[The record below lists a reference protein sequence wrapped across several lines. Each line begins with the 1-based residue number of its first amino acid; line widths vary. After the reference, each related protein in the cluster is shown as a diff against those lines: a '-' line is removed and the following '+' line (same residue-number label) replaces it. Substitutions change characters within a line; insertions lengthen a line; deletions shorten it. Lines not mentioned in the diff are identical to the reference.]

1 MSVPV
6 RCYSVDSMNNIDQQP
21 IGIGGHGL
29 PSSSSSCGMMMM
41 MEDDCGD
48 DHRPMMRMSPSTTV
62 HGSDRAMHHDQ
73 RMSSEEGRL
82 GTPDAADGVLL
93 APLDVATGNRSGYN
107 HNNNN
112 SAHSSPGGGGSNS
125 SCSSNNNAAGYYHYQ
140 PQQQQQQQQ
149 QNYHHQHLMMMD
161 TAAAV
166 GGTGA
171 NHDDGQDLAG
181 AAGAAAAARY
191 TSPQQ
196 SPTHHHPHHHHP
208 ASSSPPS
215 SPASAH
221 GGSNGAGATPPPQPA
236 MSFEQMMAKLSEL
249 LALEPKY
256 QPNLYL
262 PQQSIN
268 GEITIGTRDGA
279 AHVLRCLKVWYE
291 LPNDVLFAAINL
303 VDRFLTKMKV
313 RPKHMACIS
322 VSSFHLAVQQ
332 LSMPIIDTEDLV
344 AISQCR
350 CTSRDLVRMAD
361 IVANKLGV
369 QMNLAPVTAL
379 SFIRLFYYIFENA
392 ANALGLSEIFKSA
405 ISLADLEMRLEI
417 LACDASCASIRPS
430 ELALVMIFTQM
441 DVYVSAN
448 KDNGL
453 VHQQI
458 HDLVDYAIQLQKF
471 CRIPD
476 SSFLYSNSIVTKI
489 LSLYNGQHKM
499 PYKQRLVW
507 KLSSRTMRVLRPTD
521 KLTSYLPT
529 IAEHHQAHG
538 HMNNN
543 LRFRTGSVSSEDDG
557 EDWPTSPIVAVCEQF
572 VDE

>member
-1 MSVPV
+1 
-6 RCYSVDSMNNIDQQP
+6 
-21 IGIGGHGL
+21 
-29 PSSSSSCGMMMM
+29 
-41 MEDDCGD
+41 
-48 DHRPMMRMSPSTTV
+48 
-62 HGSDRAMHHDQ
+62 
-73 RMSSEEGRL
+73 
-82 GTPDAADGVLL
+82 
-93 APLDVATGNRSGYN
+93 
-107 HNNNN
+107 
-112 SAHSSPGGGGSNS
+112 
-125 SCSSNNNAAGYYHYQ
+125 
-140 PQQQQQQQQ
+140 
-149 QNYHHQHLMMMD
+149 
-161 TAAAV
+161 
-166 GGTGA
+166 
-171 NHDDGQDLAG
+171 
-181 AAGAAAAARY
+181 
-191 TSPQQ
+191 
-196 SPTHHHPHHHHP
+196 
-208 ASSSPPS
+208 
-215 SPASAH
+215 
-221 GGSNGAGATPPPQPA
+221 
-236 MSFEQMMAKLSEL
+236 MMAKLSEL

-262 PQQSIN
+262 PQQSVN

-332 LSMPIIDTEDLV
+332 LSMPIIDTEDLI

-379 SFIRLFYYIFENA
+379 SFIRLFYYIFEKA
-392 ANALGLSEIFKSA
+392 ADALGLSEIFKSA

-476 SSFLYSNSIVTKI
+476 SSFLYSHSIVTKI
-489 LSLYNGQHKM
+489 LSLYNGQHKI

-529 IAEHHQAHG
+529 IAEHHHTNG
-538 HMNNN
+538 HMSSNN

>member
-6 RCYSVDSMNNIDQQP
+6 RCYSVDTMNNNIDQQQHV
-21 IGIGGHGL
+21 GI
-29 PSSSSSCGMMMM
+29 SSGSARMDDDESMMLSKVQVSEEMQ
-41 MEDDCGD
+41 
-48 DHRPMMRMSPSTTV
+48 HN
-62 HGSDRAMHHDQ
+62 Q
-73 RMSSEEGRL
+73 RMLLEGRL
-82 GTPDAADGVLL
+82 GTPDAADAVLMASQGDQASNYHLTADATTSNGSHL
-93 APLDVATGNRSGYN
+93 A
-107 HNNNN
+107 
-112 SAHSSPGGGGSNS
+112 GGG
-125 SCSSNNNAAGYYHYQ
+125 
-140 PQQQQQQQQ
+140 P
-149 QNYHHQHLMMMD
+149 
-161 TAAAV
+161 
-166 GGTGA
+166 
-171 NHDDGQDLAG
+171 QDLAG
-181 AAGAAAAARY
+181 AKSL
-191 TSPQQ
+191 SPQKQ
-196 SPTHHHPHHHHP
+196 PL
-208 ASSSPPS
+208 SSSPQHQQS
-215 SPASAH
+215 QAQQQ
-221 GGSNGAGATPPPQPA
+221 PQPA
-236 MSFEQMMAKLSEL
+236 LSFEQMMSKLSEL

-262 PQQSIN
+262 PQQSCN

-303 VDRFLTKMKV
+303 FDRFLTKMKA

-332 LSMPIIDTEDLV
+332 LNLQQIDTEDLV

-369 QMNLAPVTAL
+369 QMSTAPVTAL

-392 ANALGLSEIFKSA
+392 ANALGLTDIFSSA

-441 DVYVSAN
+441 DAHVSAN
-448 KDNGL
+448 KDSGL
-453 VHQQI
+453 YNQQI

-476 SSFLYSNSIVTKI
+476 SSFFYSHSIVAKI
-489 LSLYNGQHKM
+489 LSQYNGQHKM

-507 KLSSRTMRVLRPTD
+507 RLSSRTMKVLRPTD

-529 IAEHHQAHG
+529 IAEHHAQNSHVN
-538 HMNNN
+538 NNN

-572 VDE
+572 DE

>member
-6 RCYSVDSMNNIDQQP
+6 RCYSVDTMNNIIDQKQHVD
-21 IGIGGHGL
+21 IGSGN
-29 PSSSSSCGMMMM
+29 SNNARMD
-41 MEDDCGD
+41 EDET
-48 DHRPMMRMSPSTTV
+48 MSMLSGKV
-62 HGSDRAMHHDQ
+62 QVSEEMQHDQ
-73 RMSSEEGRL
+73 RMLSEGRL
-82 GTPDAADGVLL
+82 GTPDAADAVLMESQVDEPVASNYHHHQHHHMMGANGGAAATTSNDGSHFAGSGL
-93 APLDVATGNRSGYN
+93 HDMATGGSGAK
-107 HNNNN
+107 
-112 SAHSSPGGGGSNS
+112 SLSPQKQPLLTSSPL
-125 SCSSNNNAAGYYHYQ
+125 Q
-140 PQQQQQQQQ
+140 PQQSQ
-149 QNYHHQHLMMMD
+149 
-161 TAAAV
+161 A
-166 GGTGA
+166 
-171 NHDDGQDLAG
+171 
-181 AAGAAAAARY
+181 
-191 TSPQQ
+191 PE
-196 SPTHHHPHHHHP
+196 
-208 ASSSPPS
+208 
-215 SPASAH
+215 
-221 GGSNGAGATPPPQPA
+221 
-236 MSFEQMMAKLSEL
+236 SFEQMMAKLSEL

-256 QPNLYL
+256 QPNLFL
-262 PQQSIN
+262 PQLSCN

-332 LSMPIIDTEDLV
+332 LSLPQIDTEDLV

-369 QMNLAPVTAL
+369 QINSAPVTAL
-379 SFIRLFYYIFENA
+379 AFIRLFYYIFENA
-392 ANALGLSEIFKSA
+392 ANALGLSDIFSSA
-405 ISLADLEMRLEI
+405 VSLADLEMRLEI

-441 DVYVSAN
+441 DAHVSAN
-448 KDNGL
+448 KEHGL
-453 VHQQI
+453 YNQQI

-476 SSFLYSNSIVTKI
+476 SSFFYSHSIVAKI
-489 LSLYNGQHKM
+489 LSQYNGQHKM

-507 KLSSRTMRVLRPTD
+507 KLSSRTMKVLRPTD

-529 IAEHHQAHG
+529 IAEHHQTHNS
-538 HMNNN
+538 HVNNNN

-572 VDE
+572 DE

>member
-21 IGIGGHGL
+21 IGVSGHGL

-48 DHRPMMRMSPSTTV
+48 DHRPMMRMSPPTTV
-62 HGSDRAMHHDQ
+62 HVSDREMHHDQ

-93 APLDVATGNRSGYN
+93 APLDVATGNRSGYS
-107 HNNNN
+107 NNN
-112 SAHSSPGGGGSNS
+112 SAHSSPGGGGSNG
-125 SCSSNNNAAGYYHYQ
+125 SCSSNNAAGYYHYQ
-140 PQQQQQQQQ
+140 PQQHQQQQQQ

-196 SPTHHHPHHHHP
+196 SPSHHHPHHHHP

-215 SPASAH
+215 SPASA
-221 GGSNGAGATPPPQPA
+221 NGAAGATATPPPQPA

>member
-6 RCYSVDSMNNIDQQP
+6 RCYSVDTMNNNIGQQQHVD
-21 IGIGGHGL
+21 I
-29 PSSSSSCGMMMM
+29 STDSARMDDDESMMLSKVQVSEEMQQN
-41 MEDDCGD
+41 
-48 DHRPMMRMSPSTTV
+48 
-62 HGSDRAMHHDQ
+62 Q
-73 RMSSEEGRL
+73 RMLLEGRL
-82 GTPDAADGVLL
+82 GTPDAADAVLM
-93 APLDVATGNRSGYN
+93 APPGDQMSNYHLMQSGAST
-107 HNNNN
+107 NND
-112 SAHSSPGGGGSNS
+112 SHLTGGG
-125 SCSSNNNAAGYYHYQ
+125 
-140 PQQQQQQQQ
+140 P
-149 QNYHHQHLMMMD
+149 
-161 TAAAV
+161 T
-166 GGTGA
+166 T
-171 NHDDGQDLAG
+171 DLAG
-181 AAGAAAAARY
+181 AKSL
-191 TSPQQ
+191 SPQKQ
-196 SPTHHHPHHHHP
+196 SLS
-208 ASSSPPS
+208 ASS
-215 SPASAH
+215 
-221 GGSNGAGATPPPQPA
+221 PQHHAQQQPGL
-236 MSFEQMMAKLSEL
+236 SFEQMMAKLSEL

-262 PQQSIN
+262 PQQSCN

-332 LSMPIIDTEDLV
+332 LTLPQIDTEDLV

-369 QMNLAPVTAL
+369 QMSCAPVTAL
-379 SFIRLFYYIFENA
+379 AFIRLFYYIFENA
-392 ANALGLSEIFKSA
+392 ANALGLTDIFSSA
-405 ISLADLEMRLEI
+405 VSLADLEMRLEI

-441 DVYVSAN
+441 DAHVSAN

-453 VHQQI
+453 YNQQI

-476 SSFLYSNSIVTKI
+476 SSFFYSHSIVAKI
-489 LSLYNGQHKM
+489 LSQYNGQHKM

-507 KLSSRTMRVLRPTD
+507 KLSSRTMKVLRPTD

-529 IAEHHQAHG
+529 IAEHHAHNS
-538 HMNNN
+538 HVNNNN

-572 VDE
+572 DE

>member
-21 IGIGGHGL
+21 IGISGHGL
-29 PSSSSSCGMMMM
+29 PSSSCGMMMM

-48 DHRPMMRMSPSTTV
+48 DHRPMMRMSPPTTV
-62 HGSDRAMHHDQ
+62 HVSDRAMHHDQ

-93 APLDVATGNRSGYN
+93 APHDVATGNRSGYST
-107 HNNNN
+107 NNN
-112 SAHSSPGGGGSNS
+112 SAHSSPGGGGSNG
-125 SCSSNNNAAGYYHYQ
+125 SCSSNNAAGYYHYQ
-140 PQQQQQQQQ
+140 PQQQQQQQ

-196 SPTHHHPHHHHP
+196 SPSHHHPHHHHHP

-215 SPASAH
+215 SPASA
-221 GGSNGAGATPPPQPA
+221 NGAGATTPPPQPA

-392 ANALGLSEIFKSA
+392 ANALGLSDIFKSA

>member
-21 IGIGGHGL
+21 IGVSGHGL
-29 PSSSSSCGMMMM
+29 PSSSSCGMMMM

-48 DHRPMMRMSPSTTV
+48 DHRPMMRMSPPTTV
-62 HGSDRAMHHDQ
+62 HVSDREMHHDQ

-93 APLDVATGNRSGYN
+93 APLDVATGNRSGYS
-107 HNNNN
+107 NNNN
-112 SAHSSPGGGGSNS
+112 SAHSSPGGGGSNG
-125 SCSSNNNAAGYYHYQ
+125 SCSSNNAAGYYHYQ
-140 PQQQQQQQQ
+140 PQQQ
-149 QNYHHQHLMMMD
+149 NYHRQHLMMMD

-196 SPTHHHPHHHHP
+196 SPSHHHPHHHHHP

-215 SPASAH
+215 SPASA
-221 GGSNGAGATPPPQPA
+221 NGAAGATATPPPQPA

>member
-1 MSVPV
+1 MSRV
-6 RCYSVDSMNNIDQQP
+6 
-21 IGIGGHGL
+21 
-29 PSSSSSCGMMMM
+29 
-41 MEDDCGD
+41 
-48 DHRPMMRMSPSTTV
+48 
-62 HGSDRAMHHDQ
+62 
-73 RMSSEEGRL
+73 
-82 GTPDAADGVLL
+82 
-93 APLDVATGNRSGYN
+93 
-107 HNNNN
+107 
-112 SAHSSPGGGGSNS
+112 
-125 SCSSNNNAAGYYHYQ
+125 
-140 PQQQQQQQQ
+140 
-149 QNYHHQHLMMMD
+149 
-161 TAAAV
+161 
-166 GGTGA
+166 
-171 NHDDGQDLAG
+171 
-181 AAGAAAAARY
+181 
-191 TSPQQ
+191 
-196 SPTHHHPHHHHP
+196 
-208 ASSSPPS
+208 
-215 SPASAH
+215 
-221 GGSNGAGATPPPQPA
+221 
-236 MSFEQMMAKLSEL
+236 
-249 LALEPKY
+249 
-256 QPNLYL
+256 
-262 PQQSIN
+262 N

-332 LSMPIIDTEDLV
+332 HSLPIIDTEDLI

-379 SFIRLFYYIFENA
+379 SFIRLFYYIFEKA

-476 SSFLYSNSIVTKI
+476 SSFLYSHSIVTKI
-489 LSLYNGQHKM
+489 LSLYNGQHKIQH
-499 PYKQRLVW
+499 KQRLVW

-529 IAEHHQAHG
+529 IAEHHHTHG
-538 HMNNN
+538 HMSNSN

>member
-6 RCYSVDSMNNIDQQP
+6 RCYSVDTLNNNQQKNIDISSNTIMDDDDEMLTKVQVSDEMQQN
-21 IGIGGHGL
+21 
-29 PSSSSSCGMMMM
+29 
-41 MEDDCGD
+41 
-48 DHRPMMRMSPSTTV
+48 RRMFV
-62 HGSDRAMHHDQ
+62 
-73 RMSSEEGRL
+73 EGRL
-82 GTPDAADGVLL
+82 GTPDATDNVNNNHHHHNHNTNNHQLENCSDDDGAKSL
-93 APLDVATGNRSGYN
+93 ALQQHQQSSSSLSVATSTMT
-107 HNNNN
+107 
-112 SAHSSPGGGGSNS
+112 
-125 SCSSNNNAAGYYHYQ
+125 
-140 PQQQQQQQQ
+140 QQQQQ
-149 QNYHHQHLMMMD
+149 
-161 TAAAV
+161 
-166 GGTGA
+166 
-171 NHDDGQDLAG
+171 
-181 AAGAAAAARY
+181 
-191 TSPQQ
+191 
-196 SPTHHHPHHHHP
+196 PTPE
-208 ASSSPPS
+208 
-215 SPASAH
+215 SAL
-221 GGSNGAGATPPPQPA
+221 
-236 MSFEQMMAKLSEL
+236 SFDQLLAKLSEL
-249 LALEPKY
+249 LALEPKF

-262 PQQSIN
+262 PQQSCN

-332 LSMPIIDTEDLV
+332 LNLPLIDTEDLV

-350 CTSRDLVRMAD
+350 CTSRDLVRMSD

-369 QMNLAPVTAL
+369 QIGSSPVTAL
-379 SFIRLFYYIFENA
+379 TFIRLFYYLFENA
-392 ANALGLSEIFKSA
+392 ANALGLSQTFKSA
-405 ISLADLEMRLEI
+405 ISLSDLEMRLEI

-441 DVYVSAN
+441 DAHVSIN
-448 KDNGL
+448 NENGL
-453 VHQQI
+453 YSQQI

-471 CRIPD
+471 CHIPD
-476 SSFLYSNSIVTKI
+476 SSFFYSHSIVAKI

-529 IAEHHQAHG
+529 IAEHNAQ
-538 HMNNN
+538 NNSVNAN

-557 EDWPTSPIVAVCEQF
+557 EDWPTSPIVAVCEQCF
-572 VDE
+572 DE

>member
-1 MSVPV
+1 
-6 RCYSVDSMNNIDQQP
+6 MNNNKFDQKQLID
-21 IGIGGHGL
+21 ISSGI
-29 PSSSSSCGMMMM
+29 SNNARM
-41 MEDDCGD
+41 DDD
-48 DHRPMMRMSPSTTV
+48 ESMSMLSGKV
-62 HGSDRAMHHDQ
+62 QVSEEMQHDQ
-73 RMSSEEGRL
+73 RMLSEGRL
-82 GTPDAADGVLL
+82 GTPDAADAVLMESQVDEPEANNYHHHHHHHL
-93 APLDVATGNRSGYN
+93 TVATGGEASTTS
-107 HNNNN
+107 NNG
-112 SAHSSPGGGGSNS
+112 SHLAGGG
-125 SCSSNNNAAGYYHYQ
+125 
-140 PQQQQQQQQ
+140 PQD
-149 QNYHHQHLMMMD
+149 LA
-161 TAAAV
+161 T

-171 NHDDGQDLAG
+171 KSL
-181 AAGAAAAARY
+181 
-191 TSPQQ
+191 SPQKQ
-196 SPTHHHPHHHHP
+196 PLLT
-208 ASSSPPS
+208 SSPPQPQS
-215 SPASAH
+215 QAPQSAL
-221 GGSNGAGATPPPQPA
+221 
-236 MSFEQMMAKLSEL
+236 SFEQMMAKLSEL

-262 PQQSIN
+262 PQQSCN

-332 LSMPIIDTEDLV
+332 LNLSQIDTEDLV

-369 QMNLAPVTAL
+369 QMNSAPVTAL
-379 SFIRLFYYIFENA
+379 AFIRLFYYIFENA
-392 ANALGLSEIFKSA
+392 ANALGLSEIFSSA
-405 ISLADLEMRLEI
+405 VSLADLEMRLEI

-441 DVYVSAN
+441 DAHVSAN
-448 KDNGL
+448 KENGL
-453 VHQQI
+453 YNQQI

-476 SSFLYSNSIVTKI
+476 SSFFYSHSIVAKI
-489 LSLYNGQHKM
+489 LSQYNGQHKM

-507 KLSSRTMRVLRPTD
+507 KLSSRTMKVLRPTD

-529 IAEHHQAHG
+529 IAEHHQTHNS
-538 HMNNN
+538 HVNNNN

-572 VDE
+572 DE

>member
-21 IGIGGHGL
+21 IGVSGHGL

-48 DHRPMMRMSPSTTV
+48 DHRPMMRMSPPTTV
-62 HGSDRAMHHDQ
+62 HVSDREMHHDQ

-93 APLDVATGNRSGYN
+93 APLDVATGNRSGYI
-107 HNNNN
+107 NNN
-112 SAHSSPGGGGSNS
+112 SAHSSPGGGGSNG
-125 SCSSNNNAAGYYHYQ
+125 SCSSNNAAGYYHYQ
-140 PQQQQQQQQ
+140 PQQHQQQQQQ

-196 SPTHHHPHHHHP
+196 SPSHHHPHHHHHP

-215 SPASAH
+215 SPASA
-221 GGSNGAGATPPPQPA
+221 NGAAGATATPPPQPA

>member
-1 MSVPV
+1 MN
-6 RCYSVDSMNNIDQQP
+6 NNIDQQQHVD
-21 IGIGGHGL
+21 II
-29 PSSSSSCGMMMM
+29 SSGSAHMDDDESMML
-41 MEDDCGD
+41 
-48 DHRPMMRMSPSTTV
+48 SKV
-62 HGSDRAMHHDQ
+62 QVSDEMQHNQ
-73 RMSSEEGRL
+73 RMLLEGRL
-82 GTPDAADGVLL
+82 GTPDAADAVLMESEGDQASDYHL
-93 APLDVATGNRSGYN
+93 TADATTSNGS
-107 HNNNN
+107 HLT
-112 SAHSSPGGGGSNS
+112 GGG
-125 SCSSNNNAAGYYHYQ
+125 
-140 PQQQQQQQQ
+140 P
-149 QNYHHQHLMMMD
+149 
-161 TAAAV
+161 
-166 GGTGA
+166 
-171 NHDDGQDLAG
+171 QDLAG
-181 AAGAAAAARY
+181 AKSL
-191 TSPQQ
+191 SPQKQ
-196 SPTHHHPHHHHP
+196 PL
-208 ASSSPPS
+208 SSSPPQ
-215 SPASAH
+215 
-221 GGSNGAGATPPPQPA
+221 PQPQA
-236 MSFEQMMAKLSEL
+236 LSFEQMMSKLSEL

-262 PQQSIN
+262 PQQSCN

-332 LSMPIIDTEDLV
+332 LNLPQIDTEDLV

-369 QMNLAPVTAL
+369 QMNSAPVTAL

-392 ANALGLSEIFKSA
+392 ANALGLTDIFSSA

-441 DVYVSAN
+441 DAHVSAN
-448 KDNGL
+448 KENGL
-453 VHQQI
+453 YNQQI

-476 SSFLYSNSIVTKI
+476 SSFFYSHSIVAKI
-489 LSLYNGQHKM
+489 LSQYNGQHKM

-507 KLSSRTMRVLRPTD
+507 KLSSRTMKVLRPTD

-529 IAEHHQAHG
+529 IAEHHAHNS
-538 HMNNN
+538 HVNNNN

-572 VDE
+572 DE

>member
-21 IGIGGHGL
+21 IGVSGHGL

-48 DHRPMMRMSPSTTV
+48 DHRPMMRMSPPTTV
-62 HGSDRAMHHDQ
+62 HVSDREMHHDQ

-93 APLDVATGNRSGYN
+93 APLDVATGNRSGYS
-107 HNNNN
+107 NNNN
-112 SAHSSPGGGGSNS
+112 SAHSSPGGGGSNG
-125 SCSSNNNAAGYYHYQ
+125 SCSSNNAAGYYHYQ
-140 PQQQQQQQQ
+140 PQQHQQQQQQ

-196 SPTHHHPHHHHP
+196 SPSHHHPHHHHHP

-215 SPASAH
+215 SPASA
-221 GGSNGAGATPPPQPA
+221 NGAAGATATPPPQPA

-448 KDNGL
+448 KNNGL

>member
-48 DHRPMMRMSPSTTV
+48 DHRPMMRMSPPTTV
-62 HGSDRAMHHDQ
+62 HVSDRAMHHDQ

-93 APLDVATGNRSGYN
+93 APHDVATGNRSGYN
-107 HNNNN
+107 NNNN

-125 SCSSNNNAAGYYHYQ
+125 SCSSNNAAGYYHYQ

-149 QNYHHQHLMMMD
+149 QNYNHQHLMMMD

-196 SPTHHHPHHHHP
+196 SPSHHHPHHHHP

-215 SPASAH
+215 SPASA
-221 GGSNGAGATPPPQPA
+221 NGTGATPPPPQPA

-392 ANALGLSEIFKSA
+392 ANALGLSDIFKSA

>member
-21 IGIGGHGL
+21 IGVSGHGL

-48 DHRPMMRMSPSTTV
+48 DHRPMMRMSPPTTV
-62 HGSDRAMHHDQ
+62 HVSDREMHHDQ

-93 APLDVATGNRSGYN
+93 APLDVATGNRSGYS
-107 HNNNN
+107 NNN
-112 SAHSSPGGGGSNS
+112 SAHSSPGGGGSNG
-125 SCSSNNNAAGYYHYQ
+125 SCSSNNAAGYYHYQ
-140 PQQQQQQQQ
+140 PQQHQQQQQQ

-196 SPTHHHPHHHHP
+196 SPSHHHPHHHHHP

-215 SPASAH
+215 SPASA
-221 GGSNGAGATPPPQPA
+221 NGAAGATATPPPQPA

-332 LSMPIIDTEDLV
+332 LSMPLIDTEDLV

>member
-21 IGIGGHGL
+21 IGISGHGL
-29 PSSSSSCGMMMM
+29 PSSMMM
-41 MEDDCGD
+41 MEDDD
-48 DHRPMMRMSPSTTV
+48 VPMMAMSPSTNV
-62 HGSDRAMHHDQ
+62 HCSGKTMHHDQ

-93 APLDVATGNRSGYN
+93 ASHGCRR
-107 HNNNN
+107 
-112 SAHSSPGGGGSNS
+112 GGGNSNHHHPHQ
-125 SCSSNNNAAGYYHYQ
+125 AYHR
-140 PQQQQQQQQ
+140 
-149 QNYHHQHLMMMD
+149 LMMD
-161 TAAAV
+161 TAA
-166 GGTGA
+166 GPGTA
-171 NHDDGQDLAG
+171 NHDDGQDLAEASAKCISPQKLSPSHTTTTTTYASSSSSPSATNNFGPG
-181 AAGAAAAARY
+181 AAGAAPGAAANAAAA
-191 TSPQQ
+191 
-196 SPTHHHPHHHHP
+196 
-208 ASSSPPS
+208 ASAQPS
-215 SPASAH
+215 SPS
-221 GGSNGAGATPPPQPA
+221 TPPPTT
-236 MSFEQMMAKLSEL
+236 MTFEQMMAKLSEL
-249 LALEPKY
+249 LAMEPKY

-262 PQQSIN
+262 PQQSMN

-332 LSMPIIDTEDLV
+332 LSMPVIDTEDLV

-392 ANALGLSEIFKSA
+392 AKALGLSEIFKSA

-476 SSFLYSNSIVTKI
+476 SSFLYSHSIVTKI
-489 LSLYNGQHKM
+489 LSLYNGQHKI

-529 IAEHHQAHG
+529 IAEHHHANG
-538 HMNNN
+538 SVNNN

>member
-1 MSVPV
+1 
-6 RCYSVDSMNNIDQQP
+6 
-21 IGIGGHGL
+21 
-29 PSSSSSCGMMMM
+29 
-41 MEDDCGD
+41 
-48 DHRPMMRMSPSTTV
+48 
-62 HGSDRAMHHDQ
+62 
-73 RMSSEEGRL
+73 
-82 GTPDAADGVLL
+82 
-93 APLDVATGNRSGYN
+93 
-107 HNNNN
+107 
-112 SAHSSPGGGGSNS
+112 
-125 SCSSNNNAAGYYHYQ
+125 
-140 PQQQQQQQQ
+140 
-149 QNYHHQHLMMMD
+149 
-161 TAAAV
+161 
-166 GGTGA
+166 
-171 NHDDGQDLAG
+171 
-181 AAGAAAAARY
+181 
-191 TSPQQ
+191 
-196 SPTHHHPHHHHP
+196 
-208 ASSSPPS
+208 
-215 SPASAH
+215 
-221 GGSNGAGATPPPQPA
+221 

>member
-21 IGIGGHGL
+21 IGVSGHGL

-48 DHRPMMRMSPSTTV
+48 DHRPMMRMSPPTTV
-62 HGSDRAMHHDQ
+62 HVSDREMHHDQ

-93 APLDVATGNRSGYN
+93 APLDVATGNRSGYS
-107 HNNNN
+107 NNN
-112 SAHSSPGGGGSNS
+112 SSHSSPGGGGSNG
-125 SCSSNNNAAGYYHYQ
+125 SCSSNNAAGYYHYQ
-140 PQQQQQQQQ
+140 PQQHQQQQQ

-196 SPTHHHPHHHHP
+196 SPSHHHPHHHHHP

-215 SPASAH
+215 SPVSA
-221 GGSNGAGATPPPQPA
+221 NGAAGATATPPPQPA

>member
-6 RCYSVDSMNNIDQQP
+6 RCYSVDTMNAHIDQQQHV
-21 IGIGGHGL
+21 GII
-29 PSSSSSCGMMMM
+29 SSGSAHMDDDESMMLSKVQVSEEMQ
-41 MEDDCGD
+41 
-48 DHRPMMRMSPSTTV
+48 HN
-62 HGSDRAMHHDQ
+62 Q
-73 RMSSEEGRL
+73 RMLLEGRL
-82 GTPDAADGVLL
+82 GTPDAADAVLMESQHHHHHHHRHYL
-93 APLDVATGNRSGYN
+93 GA
-107 HNNNN
+107 
-112 SAHSSPGGGGSNS
+112 
-125 SCSSNNNAAGYYHYQ
+125 AAG
-140 PQQQQQQQQ
+140 
-149 QNYHHQHLMMMD
+149 M
-161 TAAAV
+161 
-166 GGTGA
+166 
-171 NHDDGQDLAG
+171 
-181 AAGAAAAARY
+181 AGAAA
-191 TSPQQ
+191 TSNVSRLAGGGQQQDLGSAKSQ
-196 SPTHHHPHHHHP
+196 SPSKQAHSS
-208 ASSSPPS
+208 SSSPQHQQPQ
-215 SPASAH
+215 AQQL
-221 GGSNGAGATPPPQPA
+221 PPQPA
-236 MSFEQMMAKLSEL
+236 LSFEQMMAKLSEL

-262 PQQSIN
+262 PQQSCN

-279 AHVLRCLKVWYE
+279 AHVLRCLKVWYD

-332 LSMPIIDTEDLV
+332 LNLPLIDTEDLV

-369 QMNLAPVTAL
+369 QMNSAPVTAL

-392 ANALGLSEIFKSA
+392 ANALGLTDIFSSA

-441 DVYVSAN
+441 DAHVSAN

-453 VHQQI
+453 YNQQI

-476 SSFLYSNSIVTKI
+476 SSFFYSHSIVAKI
-489 LSLYNGQHKM
+489 LSQYNGQSKM

-507 KLSSRTMRVLRPTD
+507 KLSSRTMKVLRPTD

-529 IAEHHQAHG
+529 IAEHHAHNS
-538 HMNNN
+538 HVSNSS

-572 VDE
+572 DE

>member
-21 IGIGGHGL
+21 IGVSGHGL

-48 DHRPMMRMSPSTTV
+48 DHRPMMRMSPPTTV
-62 HGSDRAMHHDQ
+62 HVSDREMHHDQ

-93 APLDVATGNRSGYN
+93 APLDVATGNRSGYS
-107 HNNNN
+107 NNN
-112 SAHSSPGGGGSNS
+112 SAHSSPGGGGSNG
-125 SCSSNNNAAGYYHYQ
+125 SCSSNNAAGYYHYQ
-140 PQQQQQQQQ
+140 PQQHQEQQQ

-196 SPTHHHPHHHHP
+196 SPSHHHPHHHHHP

-215 SPASAH
+215 SPASA
-221 GGSNGAGATPPPQPA
+221 NGAAGATATPPPQPA

>member
-21 IGIGGHGL
+21 IGVSGHGL
-29 PSSSSSCGMMMM
+29 PSSSSSCGMIMM

-48 DHRPMMRMSPSTTV
+48 DHRPMMRMSPPTTV
-62 HGSDRAMHHDQ
+62 HVSDREMHHDQ

-93 APLDVATGNRSGYN
+93 APLDVATGNRSGYS
-107 HNNNN
+107 NNN
-112 SAHSSPGGGGSNS
+112 SAHSSPGGGGSNG
-125 SCSSNNNAAGYYHYQ
+125 SCSSNNAAGYYHYQ
-140 PQQQQQQQQ
+140 PQQHQQQQQQ

-196 SPTHHHPHHHHP
+196 SPSHHHPHHHHHP

-215 SPASAH
+215 SPASA
-221 GGSNGAGATPPPQPA
+221 NGAAGATATPPPQPA

>member
-21 IGIGGHGL
+21 IGVSGHGL

-48 DHRPMMRMSPSTTV
+48 DHRPMMRMSPPTTV
-62 HGSDRAMHHDQ
+62 HVSDREMHHDQ

-93 APLDVATGNRSGYN
+93 APLDVATGNRSGYS
-107 HNNNN
+107 NNNN
-112 SAHSSPGGGGSNS
+112 SAHSSPGGGGSNG
-125 SCSSNNNAAGYYHYQ
+125 SCSSNNAAGYYHYQ
-140 PQQQQQQQQ
+140 PQQHQQQQQQ

-196 SPTHHHPHHHHP
+196 SPSHHHPHHHHHP
-208 ASSSPPS
+208 ASTSPPS
-215 SPASAH
+215 SPASA
-221 GGSNGAGATPPPQPA
+221 NGAAGATATPPPQPA

>member
-21 IGIGGHGL
+21 IGVSGHGL

-48 DHRPMMRMSPSTTV
+48 DHRPMMRMSPPTTV
-62 HGSDRAMHHDQ
+62 HVSDREMHHDQ

-93 APLDVATGNRSGYN
+93 APLDVATGNRSGYS
-107 HNNNN
+107 NNN
-112 SAHSSPGGGGSNS
+112 SAHSSPGGGGSNG
-125 SCSSNNNAAGYYHYQ
+125 SCSSNNAAGYYHYQ
-140 PQQQQQQQQ
+140 PQQHQQQQQQ

-196 SPTHHHPHHHHP
+196 SPSHHHPHHHHHP

-215 SPASAH
+215 SPASA
-221 GGSNGAGATPPPQPA
+221 NGAAGATATPPPQPA

>member
-1 MSVPV
+1 
-6 RCYSVDSMNNIDQQP
+6 
-21 IGIGGHGL
+21 
-29 PSSSSSCGMMMM
+29 
-41 MEDDCGD
+41 
-48 DHRPMMRMSPSTTV
+48 
-62 HGSDRAMHHDQ
+62 
-73 RMSSEEGRL
+73 
-82 GTPDAADGVLL
+82 
-93 APLDVATGNRSGYN
+93 
-107 HNNNN
+107 
-112 SAHSSPGGGGSNS
+112 
-125 SCSSNNNAAGYYHYQ
+125 
-140 PQQQQQQQQ
+140 
-149 QNYHHQHLMMMD
+149 MMMD
-161 TAAAV
+161 TAAD
-166 GGTGA
+166 GTGCA
-171 NHDDGQDLAG
+171 NHDDGQNLAG
-181 AAGAAAAARY
+181 AAGAAAAAKC
-191 TSPQQ
+191 TSPHKH
-196 SPTHHHPHHHHP
+196 TTNI
-208 ASSSPPS
+208 ASSSSPSSTPS
-215 SPASAH
+215 SPASATT
-221 GGSNGAGATPPPQPA
+221 GAAAAAANTTPATPSPQT
-236 MSFEQMMAKLSEL
+236 FEEMMAKLSEL

-262 PQQSIN
+262 PQQSVN

-332 LSMPIIDTEDLV
+332 LSMPIIDTEDLI

-369 QMNLAPVTAL
+369 QMSLAPVTAL
-379 SFIRLFYYIFENA
+379 SFIRLFYYIFEKA
-392 ANALGLSEIFKSA
+392 ADALGLSEIFKSA

-476 SSFLYSNSIVTKI
+476 SSFLYSHSIVTKI
-489 LSLYNGQHKM
+489 LSLYNGQHKI

-529 IAEHHQAHG
+529 IAEHHHTNG
-538 HMNNN
+538 HMSSNN

>member
-6 RCYSVDSMNNIDQQP
+6 SCYSVDSMNNIDQQP

-29 PSSSSSCGMMMM
+29 HTSTSTHLMM
-41 MEDDCGD
+41 MEDDD
-48 DHRPMMRMSPSTTV
+48 DRQPMMMMSPPTTV
-62 HGSDRAMHHDQ
+62 HAHDQTMHHDQ
-73 RMSSEEGRL
+73 RMLSEEGRL

-93 APLDVATGNRSGYN
+93 ASHDCRRGGTTVTGSGG
-107 HNNNN
+107 
-112 SAHSSPGGGGSNS
+112 SMHSSGPGSES
-125 SCSSNNNAAGYYHYQ
+125 TSYHY
-140 PQQQQQQQQ
+140 PP
-149 QNYHHQHLMMMD
+149 HHHHHHHHRNHPMMMD
-161 TAAAV
+161 TAAD
-166 GGTGA
+166 GTACA
-171 NHDDGQDLAG
+171 NHDDGQDLVG
-181 AAGAAAAARY
+181 AAGAAAAAKC
-191 TSPQQ
+191 TSPHKH
-196 SPTHHHPHHHHP
+196 TTNT
-208 ASSSPPS
+208 ASSSSSSSSAPS
-215 SPASAH
+215 ATC
-221 GGSNGAGATPPPQPA
+221 NGTIIGAAAAPATPAMPA
-236 MSFEQMMAKLSEL
+236 QTFEEMMAKLSEL

-262 PQQSIN
+262 PQQSVN

-332 LSMPIIDTEDLV
+332 LSMPIIDTEDLI

-379 SFIRLFYYIFENA
+379 SFIRLFYYIFEKA

-476 SSFLYSNSIVTKI
+476 SSFLYSHSIVTKI
-489 LSLYNGQHKM
+489 LSLYNGQHKI

-529 IAEHHQAHG
+529 IAEHHHTHG
-538 HMNNN
+538 HMSNNN

>member
-21 IGIGGHGL
+21 IGVSGHGL

-48 DHRPMMRMSPSTTV
+48 DHRPMMRMSPPTTV
-62 HGSDRAMHHDQ
+62 HVSDREMHHDQ

-93 APLDVATGNRSGYN
+93 APLDVATGNRSGYS
-107 HNNNN
+107 NNNN
-112 SAHSSPGGGGSNS
+112 SAHSSPGGGGSNG
-125 SCSSNNNAAGYYHYQ
+125 SCSSNNAAGYYHYQ
-140 PQQQQQQQQ
+140 PQQHQQQQQQ

-196 SPTHHHPHHHHP
+196 SPSHHHPHHHHHP

-215 SPASAH
+215 SPASA
-221 GGSNGAGATPPPQPA
+221 NGAAGATATPPPQPA

>member
-6 RCYSVDSMNNIDQQP
+6 RCYSVDTMNNNGIIDQQQHVGSS
-21 IGIGGHGL
+21 IGSGTGNL
-29 PSSSSSCGMMMM
+29 PMDADVAGCGRRVSEMQQQ
-41 MEDDCGD
+41 
-48 DHRPMMRMSPSTTV
+48 
-62 HGSDRAMHHDQ
+62 Q
-73 RMSSEEGRL
+73 RMLLEGRL
-82 GTPDAADGVLL
+82 GTPDAADAVLMESSE
-93 APLDVATGNRSGYN
+93 ASSSSSSASAMSAMATSNGS
-107 HNNNN
+107 HLT
-112 SAHSSPGGGGSNS
+112 GGGPQDL
-125 SCSSNNNAAGYYHYQ
+125 AAGYGVAAAKSLSPQ
-140 PQQQQQQQQ
+140 KQSPSSSSQQQQP
-149 QNYHHQHLMMMD
+149 
-161 TAAAV
+161 
-166 GGTGA
+166 
-171 NHDDGQDLAG
+171 
-181 AAGAAAAARY
+181 
-191 TSPQQ
+191 PQQ
-196 SPTHHHPHHHHP
+196 
-208 ASSSPPS
+208 
-215 SPASAH
+215 
-221 GGSNGAGATPPPQPA
+221 
-236 MSFEQMMAKLSEL
+236 SFEQMMAQLSEL

-262 PQQSIN
+262 PQQSCN

-322 VSSFHLAVQQ
+322 VSSFRLAVQQ
-332 LSMPIIDTEDLV
+332 LNLPLIDTEDLV

-369 QMNLAPVTAL
+369 QMNTAPVTAL
-379 SFIRLFYYIFENA
+379 SFIRLFYFIFSNA
-392 ANALGLSEIFKSA
+392 ANALGLSEIFSEA
-405 ISLADLEMRLEI
+405 VSLTDLEMRLEI
-417 LACDASCASIRPS
+417 LSCDASCASIRPS

-441 DVYVSAN
+441 DAHFSAS
-448 KDNGL
+448 KEQGL
-453 VHQQI
+453 YNQQI

-476 SSFLYSNSIVTKI
+476 SSFFYSHSIVAKI
-489 LSLYNGQHKM
+489 LSQYLNQHKM

-507 KLSSRTMRVLRPTD
+507 KLSSRTMKVLRPTD

-529 IAEHHQAHG
+529 IAEHHANNSHVN
-538 HMNNN
+538 NNN

-572 VDE
+572 DE

>member
-6 RCYSVDSMNNIDQQP
+6 RCYSVDTMNNNIDQQQHV
-21 IGIGGHGL
+21 GIG
-29 PSSSSSCGMMMM
+29 CGGNARM
-41 MEDDCGD
+41 DDD
-48 DHRPMMRMSPSTTV
+48 EPMMLRKV
-62 HGSDRAMHHDQ
+62 HVSEEMQHNQ
-73 RMSSEEGRL
+73 RMLLEGRL
-82 GTPDAADGVLL
+82 GTPDAADAVLMESQEDDQARGHNYSLTAGATTSNGSHL
-93 APLDVATGNRSGYN
+93 A
-107 HNNNN
+107 
-112 SAHSSPGGGGSNS
+112 GGG
-125 SCSSNNNAAGYYHYQ
+125 
-140 PQQQQQQQQ
+140 P
-149 QNYHHQHLMMMD
+149 
-161 TAAAV
+161 
-166 GGTGA
+166 
-171 NHDDGQDLAG
+171 QDLAG
-181 AAGAAAAARY
+181 AKSLSPQKQSHS
-191 TSPQQ
+191 TSPLHQQ
-196 SPTHHHPHHHHP
+196 PQAPQ
-208 ASSSPPS
+208 
-215 SPASAH
+215 
-221 GGSNGAGATPPPQPA
+221 QPA

-262 PQQSIN
+262 PQQSCN

-332 LSMPIIDTEDLV
+332 LNLPQIDTEDLV

-369 QMNLAPVTAL
+369 QMNSAPVTAL

-392 ANALGLSEIFKSA
+392 ANALGLTDIFSA
-405 ISLADLEMRLEI
+405 AVSLADLEMRLEI

-441 DVYVSAN
+441 DAHVSAN
-448 KDNGL
+448 NEQGL
-453 VHQQI
+453 YNQQI

-476 SSFLYSNSIVTKI
+476 SSFFYSHSIVAKI
-489 LSLYNGQHKM
+489 LSQYNGQHKM

-529 IAEHHQAHG
+529 IAEHHAHNS
-538 HMNNN
+538 HVNNSN

-572 VDE
+572 DE

>member
-21 IGIGGHGL
+21 IGVSGHGL

-48 DHRPMMRMSPSTTV
+48 DHRPMMRMSPPTTV
-62 HGSDRAMHHDQ
+62 HVSDREMHHDQ

-93 APLDVATGNRSGYN
+93 APLDVATGNRSGYS
-107 HNNNN
+107 NNN
-112 SAHSSPGGGGSNS
+112 SAHSSPGGGGSNG
-125 SCSSNNNAAGYYHYQ
+125 SCSSNNAAGYYHYQ
-140 PQQQQQQQQ
+140 PQQHQQQQQQQ

-196 SPTHHHPHHHHP
+196 SPSHHHPHHHHHP

-215 SPASAH
+215 SPASA
-221 GGSNGAGATPPPQPA
+221 NGAAGATATPPPQPA

>member
-1 MSVPV
+1 
-6 RCYSVDSMNNIDQQP
+6 MNNNSIDQQQHVGT
-21 IGIGGHGL
+21 IGSGSGTSGHL
-29 PSSSSSCGMMMM
+29 PMDADVESMVMMT
-41 MEDDCGD
+41 GKSG
-48 DHRPMMRMSPSTTV
+48 RQV
-62 HGSDRAMHHDQ
+62 SDEMQQQQ
-73 RMSSEEGRL
+73 RMLLEGRL
-82 GTPDAADGVLL
+82 GTPDAADAVLMESSAAGTGPSPMATSNGSHL
-93 APLDVATGNRSGYN
+93 A
-107 HNNNN
+107 
-112 SAHSSPGGGGSNS
+112 GGGPQDMA
-125 SCSSNNNAAGYYHYQ
+125 AAGCGGAGATSLSPQKQ
-140 PQQQQQQQQ
+140 PPSSSSSQQQQQ
-149 QNYHHQHLMMMD
+149 
-161 TAAAV
+161 
-166 GGTGA
+166 
-171 NHDDGQDLAG
+171 
-181 AAGAAAAARY
+181 
-191 TSPQQ
+191 PQQ
-196 SPTHHHPHHHHP
+196 
-208 ASSSPPS
+208 
-215 SPASAH
+215 
-221 GGSNGAGATPPPQPA
+221 
-236 MSFEQMMAKLSEL
+236 SFEQMMAQLSEL

-262 PQQSIN
+262 PQQSCN

-322 VSSFHLAVQQ
+322 VSSFRLAVQQ
-332 LSMPIIDTEDLV
+332 LNLPLIDTEDLV

-369 QMNLAPVTAL
+369 QMSTAPVTAL

-392 ANALGLSEIFKSA
+392 ANALGLSDIFSSA
-405 ISLADLEMRLEI
+405 VSLADLEMRLEI
-417 LACDASCASIRPS
+417 LSCDASCASIRPS

-441 DVYVSAN
+441 DAHVSAN
-448 KDNGL
+448 KEHGL
-453 VHQQI
+453 YNQQI

-476 SSFLYSNSIVTKI
+476 SSFFYSHSIVAKI
-489 LSLYNGQHKM
+489 LSQYNGQHKM

-507 KLSSRTMRVLRPTD
+507 KLSSRTMKVLRPTD

-529 IAEHHQAHG
+529 IAEHHAHNS
-538 HMNNN
+538 HVNNNN

-572 VDE
+572 DE

>member
-21 IGIGGHGL
+21 IGISGHGL
-29 PSSSSSCGMMMM
+29 HSSMMM
-41 MEDDCGD
+41 MEEDDD
-48 DHRPMMRMSPSTTV
+48 VPMMVMSPKTNV
-62 HGSDRAMHHDQ
+62 HVSGKTMHHDQ

-82 GTPDAADGVLL
+82 GRPDAADGVLL
-93 APLDVATGNRSGYN
+93 ASHGCR
-107 HNNNN
+107 
-112 SAHSSPGGGGSNS
+112 GGGNS
-125 SCSSNNNAAGYYHYQ
+125 SHQAAYR
-140 PQQQQQQQQ
+140 
-149 QNYHHQHLMMMD
+149 LMMD
-161 TAAAV
+161 TA
-166 GGTGA
+166 GGPGTA

-181 AAGAAAAARY
+181 ASAKCTSPQKLSPSHTTTHASSSLSSSPPTTTTNLGAAAAA
-191 TSPQQ
+191 
-196 SPTHHHPHHHHP
+196 
-208 ASSSPPS
+208 A
-215 SPASAH
+215 
-221 GGSNGAGATPPPQPA
+221 PPPQPA
-236 MSFEQMMAKLSEL
+236 MSFDQMMAKLSEL

-262 PQQSIN
+262 PQQSMN

-392 ANALGLSEIFKSA
+392 AKALGLSDIFKSA

-476 SSFLYSNSIVTKI
+476 SSFLYSNSIVSKI
-489 LSLYNGQHKM
+489 LSLYNGQHKI

-529 IAEHHQAHG
+529 IAEHHHANG
-538 HMNNN
+538 HVNNN

>member
-21 IGIGGHGL
+21 IGVSGHGL

-48 DHRPMMRMSPSTTV
+48 DHRPMMRMSPPTTV
-62 HGSDRAMHHDQ
+62 HVSDREMHHDQ

-93 APLDVATGNRSGYN
+93 APLDVATGNRSGYS
-107 HNNNN
+107 NNN
-112 SAHSSPGGGGSNS
+112 SAHSSPGGGGSNG
-125 SCSSNNNAAGYYHYQ
+125 SCSSNNAAGYYHYQ
-140 PQQQQQQQQ
+140 PQQQQ

-196 SPTHHHPHHHHP
+196 SPSHHHPHHHHHP

-215 SPASAH
+215 SPVSA
-221 GGSNGAGATPPPQPA
+221 NGAAGATATPPPQPA

>member
-21 IGIGGHGL
+21 IGVSGHGL
-29 PSSSSSCGMMMM
+29 PSTSSCGMMMM

-48 DHRPMMRMSPSTTV
+48 DHRPMMRMSPPTTV
-62 HGSDRAMHHDQ
+62 HVSDREMHHDQ

-93 APLDVATGNRSGYN
+93 APHDVATGNRSGYT
-107 HNNNN
+107 NNSN
-112 SAHSSPGGGGSNS
+112 SAHSSPGRGGSNG
-125 SCSSNNNAAGYYHYQ
+125 SCSSNNAAGYYHYQ
-140 PQQQQQQQQ
+140 PQQHQQQQQ

-196 SPTHHHPHHHHP
+196 SPSHHHPHHHHHHP

-215 SPASAH
+215 SPASAN
-221 GGSNGAGATPPPQPA
+221 GGAGPTTPPPQPA

>member
-6 RCYSVDSMNNIDQQP
+6 SCYSVDSMNNIDQQP

-29 PSSSSSCGMMMM
+29 HTSNSSSHQMMM
-41 MEDDCGD
+41 MEEDDV
-48 DHRPMMRMSPSTTV
+48 HRPMMRMSPTTNV
-62 HGSDRAMHHDQ
+62 HAHDQTMHHDQ
-73 RMSSEEGRL
+73 RMLSEEGRL

-93 APLDVATGNRSGYN
+93 ASHHDCRRGGPNAVG
-107 HNNNN
+107 
-112 SAHSSPGGGGSNS
+112 PGSES
-125 SCSSNNNAAGYYHYQ
+125 TTSYHY
-140 PQQQQQQQQ
+140 PPHQQHH
-149 QNYHHQHLMMMD
+149 HHQHHHHRHHRNHPMMMD
-161 TAAAV
+161 TAAD
-166 GGTGA
+166 GTGCA

-181 AAGAAAAARY
+181 AAGAAAAAKC
-191 TSPQQ
+191 TSPHKH
-196 SPTHHHPHHHHP
+196 TTNN
-208 ASSSPPS
+208 ASSSSSSPS
-215 SPASAH
+215 STSPAASSANA
-221 GGSNGAGATPPPQPA
+221 GGAAAAAAPATPPPPSPQT
-236 MSFEQMMAKLSEL
+236 FEEMMAKLSEL
-249 LALEPKY
+249 LAMEPKY

-262 PQQSIN
+262 PQQSVN

-332 LSMPIIDTEDLV
+332 LSMPIIDTEDLI

-379 SFIRLFYYIFENA
+379 SFIRLFYYIFEKA
-392 ANALGLSEIFKSA
+392 ADALGLSEIFKSA

-476 SSFLYSNSIVTKI
+476 SSFLYSHSIVTKI
-489 LSLYNGQHKM
+489 LSLYNGQHKIQH
-499 PYKQRLVW
+499 KQRLVW

-529 IAEHHQAHG
+529 IAEHHHTNG
-538 HMNNN
+538 HMSSNN

>member
-6 RCYSVDSMNNIDQQP
+6 RCYSVDTMNNNIDQQQHV
-21 IGIGGHGL
+21 GI
-29 PSSSSSCGMMMM
+29 SSGSARMDDDESMMLSKVQVSEEMQ
-41 MEDDCGD
+41 
-48 DHRPMMRMSPSTTV
+48 HN
-62 HGSDRAMHHDQ
+62 Q
-73 RMSSEEGRL
+73 RMLLEGRL
-82 GTPDAADGVLL
+82 GTPDAADAVLMESQGDQASNYHLTADATTSNGSHL
-93 APLDVATGNRSGYN
+93 A
-107 HNNNN
+107 
-112 SAHSSPGGGGSNS
+112 GGG
-125 SCSSNNNAAGYYHYQ
+125 
-140 PQQQQQQQQ
+140 PP
-149 QNYHHQHLMMMD
+149 
-161 TAAAV
+161 
-166 GGTGA
+166 
-171 NHDDGQDLAG
+171 DLAG
-181 AAGAAAAARY
+181 AKSL
-191 TSPQQ
+191 SPQKQ
-196 SPTHHHPHHHHP
+196 PL
-208 ASSSPPS
+208 SSSPQHQQTQPQQ
-215 SPASAH
+215 
-221 GGSNGAGATPPPQPA
+221 PQPA
-236 MSFEQMMAKLSEL
+236 LSFEQMMSKLSEL

-262 PQQSIN
+262 PQQSCN

-332 LSMPIIDTEDLV
+332 LNLQQIDTEDLV

-369 QMNLAPVTAL
+369 QMSSAPVTAL

-392 ANALGLSEIFKSA
+392 ANALGLTDIFSSA

-441 DVYVSAN
+441 DAHVSAN
-448 KDNGL
+448 KENGL
-453 VHQQI
+453 YNQQI

-476 SSFLYSNSIVTKI
+476 SSFFYSHSIVAKI
-489 LSLYNGQHKM
+489 LSQYNGQHKM

-507 KLSSRTMRVLRPTD
+507 KLSSRTMKVLRPTD

-529 IAEHHQAHG
+529 IAEHHAQNSHVN
-538 HMNNN
+538 NNN

-572 VDE
+572 DE